1 MLQICRYCGIIL
13 SLILQRTSLC
23 VHELKTNRYRSVK
36 HNHVFYSGMTT
47 CFGLQKP
54 SSGHRY
60 KNFKMRCHTVQLMH
74 KMRCHTVQLM
84 HKMRRHTVQLMHKM
98 RRHTVQLMHKI
109 PFFLFVLKLT
119 FKCVVLQLEFLESVR
134 RQNYE
139 FIRLSYNGPFERVMI
154 IATKTPWWWYL
165 RCAETYRI
173 IDSVWRI
180 IYLVYI
186 QLVLQTN

>member
-74 KMRCHTVQLM
+74 KMR
-84 HKMRRHTVQLMHKM
+84 
-98 RRHTVQLMHKI
+98 RHTVQLMHKI

-154 IATKTPWWWYL
+154 IATKTP
-165 RCAETYRI
+165 
-173 IDSVWRI
+173 
-180 IYLVYI
+180 
-186 QLVLQTN
+186 